1 MTSPTQAAARSLAEP
16 FIVGLRQTAERTG
29 MPQLGASRPV
39 PIAAFGELS
48 NLIAAIYAGTIV
60 AVLFKSTDGVP
71 WFGIGMPEAGGA
83 RIPLYIRAD
92 FMGAV
97 EFDPDSPKAK
107 LNASTSA
114 DIVVGVLVSL
124 IVSDVSLACDDASS
138 DVWVFAL
145 DAPIKECAPS
155 ILPIA
160 KLSVQ
165 QPGSPVRTDDTDGF
179 PAFMDGVTER
189 FSRFMKHLTEL
200 ERLAQKTSPS
210 IILPH

>member
-1 MTSPTQAAARSLAEP
+1 MTSPAQAAARSLAEP

-48 NLIAAIYAGTIV
+48 NLIVAVYAGTIV
-60 AVLFKSTDGVP
+60 AVLFKSADGVP
-71 WFGIGMPEAGGA
+71 WFGIGMPDVGGA

-124 IVSDVSLACDDASS
+124 LVSDLWLACDDAGP
-138 DVWVFAL
+138 DFWVFAL
-145 DAPIKECAPS
+145 DAPVKECAPS

-160 KLSVQ
+160 KLSAAG
-165 QPGSPVRTDDTDGF
+165 PGAPVRTADTDGIQ
-179 PAFMDGVTER
+179 AFMEGVTER
-189 FSRFMKHLTEL
+189 LSRFKNHLNEL
-200 ERLAQKTSPS
+200 ERLAQTTSPS

>member
-1 MTSPTQAAARSLAEP
+1 MASPAQAAARSLAEP

-39 PIAAFGELS
+39 PLAAVGELR
-48 NLIAAIYAGTIV
+48 NLVAAIYAGNIV

-71 WFGIGMPEAGGA
+71 WFGIGVPDATGA

-124 IVSDVSLACDDASS
+124 LVSDVSLACDDAGP

-145 DAPIKECAPS
+145 DAPVKECAPS

-160 KLSVQ
+160 KLSAKG
-165 QPGSPVRTDDTDGF
+165 PGAPVRTEDTDGF
-179 PAFMDGVTER
+179 PAFMEGVTER
-189 FSRFMKHLTEL
+189 FSRFMKHLNEL
-200 ERLAQKTSPS
+200 ERLAQTTSPR